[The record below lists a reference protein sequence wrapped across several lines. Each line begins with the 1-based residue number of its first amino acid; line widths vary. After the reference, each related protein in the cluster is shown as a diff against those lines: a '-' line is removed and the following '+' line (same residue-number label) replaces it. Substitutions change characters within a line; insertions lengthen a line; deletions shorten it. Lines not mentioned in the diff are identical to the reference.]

1 MPFRPRRKQYRKR
14 GPRKMAARR
23 PYVARNRRIN
33 TKGVHYFKRSFYVSS
48 DLLSTGGVSLNFAK
62 SYNLNQLPG
71 STEFSNLFDQYRINL
86 IKVRW
91 MPRANSAELFA
102 NNTIGSLFSVIDY
115 DDATS
120 PGGINELMQY
130 QKSKNHSSCGSTRS
144 CLQT

>member
-62 SYNLNQLPG
+62 SYNLNQLPVQRNFQIY
-71 STEFSNLFDQYRINL
+71 SISIVL
-86 IKVRW
+86 ILLRFV
-91 MPRANSAELFA
+91 
-102 NNTIGSLFSVIDY
+102 G
-115 DDATS
+115 
-120 PGGINELMQY
+120 
-130 QKSKNHSSCGSTRS
+130 
-144 CLQT
+144 CLVLILLSYLLIILLVHCFLL